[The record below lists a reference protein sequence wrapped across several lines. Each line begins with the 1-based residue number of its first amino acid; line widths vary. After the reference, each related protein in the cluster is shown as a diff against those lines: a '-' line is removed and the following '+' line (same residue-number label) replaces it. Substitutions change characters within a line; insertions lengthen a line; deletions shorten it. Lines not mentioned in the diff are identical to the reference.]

1 MKGGIYM
8 PRSRR
13 ITVKGVRKDVI
24 DTEQLALVYWLQAK
38 RILRE
43 KREQEARAKA
53 KREQRRERAS

>member
-1 MKGGIYM
+1 M

-13 ITVKGVRKDVI
+13 IRVEGVRKDVI

-43 KREQEARAKA
+43 KREQEARIKA
-53 KREQRRERAS
+53 KREQQRERAS